1 MTITEA
7 RKQFPHTWTDMIYM
21 NHAAISPISFRVRE
35 AVGKYLE
42 RRSLSDIECF
52 PWALKMAFEGK
63 KLIAARLGTTP
74 DRIAY
79 VMNTADGLNILASG
93 LDWKQGDRV
102 LLYRYEYPT
111 NVYPFLIRKRD
122 GVEVDL
128 YDAAN
133 HRITVDVIKEHLT
146 PETKLISLSMVQ
158 FSTGYHADIEA
169 IGKLCKERNIIF
181 SLDAIQAFPHMHFD
195 VEKWN
200 VDFVSV
206 GGHKW
211 LMSPEGIGF
220 IYVSNRVQKL
230 ISQSWMGS
238 TSVKN
243 PFNHFEF
250 DVDRIRDDAGR
261 YENGML
267 NYQGIAALKA
277 SLEFQQEFGFDK
289 VHNHTLFLTSR
300 FADLFTQRGIKIVS
314 PQGARET
321 SGIIAVEIENVEE
334 IFKKLQAK
342 DIHVAVRRGFLRMS
356 PFFYNTE
363 EEVKKVINT
372 VFD

>member
-35 AVGKYLE
+35 AAAKYLE
-42 RRSLSDIECF
+42 RRSLSDIESF

-63 KLIAARLGTTP
+63 KLIAERLGTTP

-79 VMNTADGLNILASG
+79 VMNTADGLNVLASG

-128 YDAAN
+128 YDVAD
-133 HRITVDVIKEHLT
+133 HRITVDVIKEHLR
-146 PETKLISLSMVQ
+146 PETKLLSLSMVQ
-158 FSTGYHADIEA
+158 FSTGYLADIEA
-169 IGKLCKERNIIF
+169 IGKLCKERDIIF
-181 SLDAIQAFPHMHFD
+181 SIDAIQAFPHMHFD

-200 VDFVSV
+200 VDFISV

-220 IYVSNRVQKL
+220 IYVNKRTQEL

-238 TSVKN
+238 TSVKD

-250 DVDRIRDDAGR
+250 DMDRIRDDASR
-261 YENGML
+261 YENGTM
-267 NYQGIAALKA
+267 NYAGIAALKA
-277 SLEFQQEFGFDK
+277 SLEFQQEFGFDE
-289 VHNHTLFLTSR
+289 VHKHTLYLTSR
-300 FADLFTQRGIKIVS
+300 FADLYSQRGVKIVS
-314 PQGARET
+314 PQGRGET
-321 SGIIAVEIENVEE
+321 SSIIAVEIENADEL
-334 IFKKLQAK
+334 FKKLRAK

>member
-35 AVGKYLE
+35 AAGKYLE
-42 RRSLSDIECF
+42 KRSLTDIECF
-52 PWALKMAFEGK
+52 PWAHKMAVDGK
-63 KLIAARLGTTP
+63 KLIADRLGTTP

-220 IYVSNRVQKL
+220 IYVNKKTQEL

-250 DVDRIRDDAGR
+250 DIDRIRDDAGR
-261 YENGML
+261 YENGIL
-267 NYQGIAALKA
+267 NYSGIAALKA
-277 SLEFQQEFGFDK
+277 SLEFQQEVGFDE

-300 FADLFTQRGIKIVS
+300 CADLFNQRGVKIVS
-314 PQGARET
+314 PQGTGET
-321 SGIIAVEIENVEE
+321 SGIIAVEIENADE

-342 DIHVAVRRGFLRMS
+342 NIHVAVRRGFLRMS

>member
-21 NHAAISPISFRVRE
+21 NHAAISPLSFRVRE
-35 AVGKYLE
+35 AAGKYLE

-52 PWALKMAFEGK
+52 PWAPKMAFEGK
-63 KLIAARLGTTP
+63 KLIAERLGTTP

-79 VMNTADGLNILASG
+79 VMNTADGLNVLASG

-122 GVEVDL
+122 GVAVDL
-128 YDAAN
+128 YDAPD

-146 PETKLISLSMVQ
+146 PETKVLSLSMVQ
-158 FSTGYHADIEA
+158 FSTGYHADIEV
-169 IGKLCKERNIIF
+169 IGKLCRERNIIF

-220 IYVSNRVQKL
+220 IYVSKRVQEQ

-238 TSVKN
+238 TSVRN
-243 PFNHFEF
+243 PFDHFNF
-250 DVDRIRDDAGR
+250 DVERIRPDAGR
-261 YENGML
+261 YENGTM
-267 NYQGIAALKA
+267 NYPGIAALKA
-277 SLEFQQEFGFDK
+277 SLELQQEYGFDEVRK
-289 VHNHTLFLTSR
+289 QTLFLTSR
-300 FADLFTQRGIKIVS
+300 FADLFKQRGVKIVS
-314 PQGARET
+314 PQGAGET
-321 SGIIAVEIENVEE
+321 SGIIAVEIEKADD
-334 IFKKLQAK
+334 IFKKLLAN
-342 DIHVAVRRGFLRMS
+342 DIHVAVRRGFLRIS

-363 EEVKKVINT
+363 EEVKKVIDT